1 MKTNYYKFCYWLA
14 IKLGIRRMEVWAY
27 LHWFS
32 ISATDNIFAFFK
44 FSENYF
50 KFCERWGIK
59 ANTCSE
65 GK

>member
-1 MKTNYYKFCYWLA
+1 MKTSYYKFCYWLGY
-14 IKLGIRRMEVWAY
+14 KLGIRRMEVWAY

-44 FSENYF
+44 FSDDYF